1 MQKQFVL
8 KARETVK
15 RVAAITAGATLLG
28 ATAMGAVAAG
38 DLGDY
43 PAPFVTDGELVGK
56 IVLGSTASTKDT
68 AGAVNIMTT
77 LSQAAVTTVAGTG
90 TTEVTGGVA
99 KSFLIGTPLNNATA
113 FGTGSASTGVDDD
126 DVSTL
131 FDGEINID
139 VGSDKNYDVHER
151 IVFTDGA
158 SIETGLTTASPAEDF
173 GTTTFLEL
181 EKDSIRYQYV
191 FDDVLDA
198 DNFLSN
204 ATSASSIEITILGH
218 DLEITA
224 ATATALTVNLAT
236 EYFMKVGDSVVVDGH
251 TVTLEEVG
259 SSSVVVNV
267 DGTTE
272 VVDSN
277 TKTISGIKVR
287 GESYFSKDQV
297 GAGSATI
304 SIGEDISKTYKH
316 NDEFIGEDDTD
327 PNWVWELA
335 NLNTNAP
342 IINISWDQIVDDSN
356 DEHLIS
362 VENGESISLPNGYG
376 EVYLNKYDVDD
387 RQEYSVSMETGL
399 EIKGSGDFGDVTSG
413 KAILFQAVGA
423 SGDDAFTVNSQK
435 TDRVWA
441 YWNDSNATH
450 GDVYYAFWN
459 TTNNAETF
467 TSNLSA
473 SSSNGSVTVFTIDF
487 KDTAVNVQQEV
498 GSGDGTSF
506 ALTNFNITIANEDA
520 HGDLIINFEES
531 NNAFEYIGET
541 DGDTTTASD
550 VLYGTRDISGWDQ
563 DTRTQSGFIVS
574 SYKDSDSAD
583 EVIFSVPGDNVNYDV
598 EVVVGGTSSAL
609 AVTGG
614 SLEQAD
620 LSSLNSVT
628 FDDVVDKTSGHLILV
643 GGPAV
648 NSLTAEA
655 LGLEFPTSG
664 VASTIPENKAI
675 LKWIDGAFGGSNTV
689 LIVAGWEAAETQA
702 AASVLQ
708 AYSTYSSELDGKT
721 SVVVDGTTVTAVG
734 ADTTAE

>member
-1 MQKQFVL
+1 M

-56 IVLGSTASTKDT
+56 IVLGS
-68 AGAVNIMTT
+68 GADVMDMGGALDIMTT

-99 KSFLIGTPLNNATA
+99 KSMLIGTPLSNSTA
-113 FGTGSASTGVDDD
+113 FGTGTNGTGVDDD
-126 DVSTL
+126 DVDTL

-139 VGSDKNYDVHER
+139 VGSDKNYDVHET

-158 SIETGLTTASPAEDF
+158 SVETGLTTANPAEDF
-173 GTTTFLEL
+173 GTMTFLEMD
-181 EKDSIRYQYV
+181 KDSVKYQYV
-191 FDDVLDA
+191 FDDLLDT

-204 ATSASSIEITILGH
+204 ATTSNSIDISLLGH
-218 DLEITA
+218 DLEITGG
-224 ATATALTVNLAT
+224 TATSLTVNMAT
-236 EYFMKVGDSVVVDGH
+236 EYFMKVGE
-251 TVTLEEVG
+251 TVTVAGKNVLLEEVG
-259 SSSVVVNV
+259 SASVVVTV
-267 DGTTE
+267 DGVTD
-272 VVDSN
+272 VVDTN
-277 TKTISGIKVR
+277 TKTINGIKLK
-287 GESYFSKDQV
+287 GESFFNKDDV

-304 SIGEDISKTYKH
+304 SIGEDVTKTYKH
-316 NDEFIGEDDTD
+316 NDEFIGEDEDD

-335 NLNTNAP
+335 NINTNRP
-342 IINISWDQIVDDSN
+342 LINISWDQIVDDS
-356 DEHLIS
+356 DDDHLIS
-362 VENGESISLPNGYG
+362 IENGESISLPNGHG
-376 EVYLNKYDVDD
+376 EVYLNQYDVED
-387 RQEYSVSMETGL
+387 RQEYKISLETGL
-399 EIKGSGDFGDVTSG
+399 EIKGGGNFGDVTSG
-413 KAILFQAVGA
+413 KAILFEAVGA
-423 SGDDAFTVNSQK
+423 SGDDAFTVNSKK

-450 GDVYYAFWN
+450 GDVYYAYWN
-459 TTNNAETF
+459 TTNNEATF

-473 SSSNGSVTVFTIDF
+473 TSSNSSVTVFTIDY

-498 GSGDGTSF
+498 GGGSGST
-506 ALTNFNITIANEDA
+506 LTNFNITIANEDA

-531 NNAFEYIGET
+531 NDAFEYLGET

-550 VLYGTRDISGWDQ
+550 LLYGTRDISGWDE
-563 DTRTQSGFIVS
+563 DTRTQSGFVVT

-583 EVIFSVPGDNVNYDV
+583 EVIFSAPGDNVNYDV
-598 EVVVGGTSSAL
+598 EVVVGGTASEL

-614 SLEQAD
+614 SLSQSD
-620 LSSLNSVT
+620 LSSIRAVT
-628 FDDVVDKTSGHLILV
+628 YDDVVDKSSANLILV

-655 LGLEFPTSG
+655 LGVPAGSKGE
-664 VASTIPENKAI
+664 ASTIPENQAI
-675 LKWIDGAFGGSNTV
+675 LKWIDNAFGGSNTALV
-689 LIVAGWEAAETQA
+689 VAGWDAADTTEAAR
-702 AASVLQ
+702 VLQ
-708 AYSTYSSELDGKT
+708 AYTSYASDLDGKT

-734 ADTTAE
+734 ADTTTA

>member
-43 PAPFVTDGELVGK
+43 PAPFVTNGELVGK
-56 IVLGSTASTKDT
+56 IVLGSTASTQDT

-126 DVSTL
+126 DVDTL

-139 VGSDKNYDVHER
+139 VGSDKNYDVHET
-151 IVFTDGA
+151 IVFTTGA

-272 VVDSN
+272 VVDST
-277 TKTISGIKVR
+277 TKTVSGIKVR
-287 GESYFSKDQV
+287 GESYFAKDQV

-304 SIGEDISKTYKH
+304 SIGEDIAKTYKH

-342 IINISWDQIVDDSN
+342 VINISWDQIVDDSN

-362 VENGESISLPNGYG
+362 VENGESISLPNGYA
-376 EVYLNKYDVDD
+376 EVYLSKYDVDD
-387 RQEYSVSMETGL
+387 RQEYSMSVETGL
-399 EIKGSGDFGDVTSG
+399 EIKGSGSFGDVTSG

-423 SGDDAFTVNSQK
+423 TGDDAFTVNSQK

-441 YWNDSNATH
+441 WYNSTDAA
-450 GDVYYAFWN
+450 GGMQIYYAFWN

-467 TSNLSA
+467 TSNLSDTGA
-473 SSSNGSVTVFTIDF
+473 TAKTVFTIDF
-487 KDTAVNVQQEV
+487 KDTAVNVQQTV
-498 GSGDGTSF
+498 NDSS
-506 ALTNFNITIANEDA
+506 NYNITIANEDA
-520 HGDLIINFEES
+520 HGDLLINFELS
-531 NNAFEYIGET
+531 NSAFEYIGES

-550 VLYGTRDISGWDQ
+550 VIYGTRDISGWDEA
-563 DTRTQSGFIVS
+563 TRTQSGFIIS
-574 SYKDSDSAD
+574 S
-583 EVIFSVPGDNVNYDV
+583 
-598 EVVVGGTSSAL
+598 
-609 AVTGG
+609 
-614 SLEQAD
+614 
-620 LSSLNSVT
+620 
-628 FDDVVDKTSGHLILV
+628 
-643 GGPAV
+643 
-648 NSLTAEA
+648 
-655 LGLEFPTSG
+655 
-664 VASTIPENKAI
+664 
-675 LKWIDGAFGGSNTV
+675 
-689 LIVAGWEAAETQA
+689 
-702 AASVLQ
+702 
-708 AYSTYSSELDGKT
+708 
-721 SVVVDGTTVTAVG
+721 
-734 ADTTAE
+734 